1 MGSQH
6 TFAEQVLDWF
16 VTHGRHDLPW
26 QQDPTPYRV
35 WVSEIMLQQ
44 TQVATVIPYYQRF
57 MARFPDVHAL
67 AAAPVD
73 QVLHLWTGLGYYAR
87 ARNLH
92 KAAQQVCAEHQGHFP
107 DSVKELESLPGIGR
121 STAGAIAALAMH
133 MRAPILDG
141 NVKRVLTRYFAIAGY
156 PESSAVKTRLWELAE
171 SLLPESGIAA
181 YTQALMDLGATLCTR
196 SQPDCGRCPLAD
208 RCQALAA
215 DAIATYPGK
224 KPRQDKPVKAVQ
236 MIILRNGQG
245 EVLLEKRADTGIWG
259 GLYSLPE
266 RPLAKPTGQNEPAAQ
281 CTNEFN
287 GLPCDLTAAIR
298 LPQVRHSFTHYH
310 LDIFPLLIEAEPN
323 TNEAAGAADSDRWLW
338 YPLNHSLEVGLAA
351 PVKKLLSE
359 LARDPHPV
367 SR

>member
-6 TFAEQVLDWF
+6 TFGTQILGWF
-16 VTHGRHDLPW
+16 VTYGRHDLPW
-26 QQDPTPYRV
+26 QQNPTPYRV

-57 MARFPDVHAL
+57 MTRFPDVHAL

-92 KAAQQVCAEHQGHFP
+92 KAAQQVCAEHRGHFP
-107 DSVKELESLPGIGR
+107 DSVEDLESLPGIGR

-133 MRAPILDG
+133 IRAPILDG

-156 PESSAVKTRLWELAE
+156 PESSAVKARLWELAE

-181 YTQALMDLGATLCTR
+181 YTQAMMDLGATLCTR

-208 RCQALAA
+208 RCQALAS
-215 DAIATYPGK
+215 DAIETYPGK

-236 MIILRNGQG
+236 MILLRNGRG
-245 EVLLEKRADTGIWG
+245 EVLLEKRANTGIWG

-266 RPLAKPTGQNEPAAQ
+266 RPLTKHTGQDKPAAQ
-281 CTNEFN
+281 CMAEFN
-287 GLPCDLTAAIR
+287 GLSCDLTDAIR
-298 LPQVRHSFTHYH
+298 LPEVRHSFTHYH
-310 LDIFPLLIEAEPN
+310 LEIFPLLIEVDPT
-323 TNEAAGAADSDRWLW
+323 TNASSADSDRWLW
-338 YPLNHSLEVGLAA
+338 YPLDHPPEVGLSA
-351 PVKKLLSE
+351 PVKKLLSR
-359 LARDPHPV
+359 LAED
-367 SR
+367 SRPITL

>member
-1 MGSQH
+1 
-6 TFAEQVLDWF
+6 
-16 VTHGRHDLPW
+16 
-26 QQDPTPYRV
+26 
-35 WVSEIMLQQ
+35 MLQQ
-44 TQVATVIPYYQRF
+44 TQVVTVIPYYQRF

-107 DSVKELESLPGIGR
+107 DSVEVLESLPGIGR

-133 MRAPILDG
+133 IRAPILDG

-156 PESSAVKTRLWELAE
+156 PESSAVKSRLWELAE
-171 SLLPESGIAA
+171 SLLPKSSIAA
-181 YTQALMDLGATLCTR
+181 YTQAMMDLGATLCTR

-224 KPRQDKPVKAVQ
+224 KLRQDKPVKAVQ

-266 RPLAKPTGQNEPAAQ
+266 RPLARSTGQYEPAAHPMV
-281 CTNEFN
+281 EFN
-287 GLPCDLTAAIR
+287 GLSCDLTAATR
-298 LPQVRHSFTHYH
+298 LPEVRHSFTHYR
-310 LDIFPLLIEAEPN
+310 LNIFPLVVETGP
-323 TNEAAGAADSDRWLW
+323 TSSTSAADSDRWLW
-338 YPLNHSLEVGLAA
+338 YPLDHSIDVGLAA
-351 PVKKLLSE
+351 PVKKLLSR
-359 LARDPHPV
+359 LAED
-367 SR
+367 SRPITR

>member
-6 TFAEQVLDWF
+6 IFAEQILDWF

-26 QQDPTPYRV
+26 QKNPTPYRV

-44 TQVATVIPYYQRF
+44 TQVATVIPYFQRF

-92 KAAQQVCAEHQGHFP
+92 KTAQQVCAEHRGRFP
-107 DSVKELESLPGIGR
+107 DSVEKLESLPGIGR
-121 STAGAIAALAMH
+121 STAGAIAALALH
-133 MRAPILDG
+133 IRAPILDG
-141 NVKRVLTRYFAIAGY
+141 NVKRVLTRYFAIAGF
-156 PESSAVKTRLWELAE
+156 PESSAVKARLWELAE
-171 SLLPESGIAA
+171 SLVPDSGIAA
-181 YTQALMDLGATLCTR
+181 YTQAMMDLGATLCTR
-196 SQPDCGRCPLAD
+196 SQPDCERCPLSD

-236 MIILRNGQG
+236 MIILRNERG

-266 RPLAKPTGQNEPAAQ
+266 QPLPKPTGQGEAKAPSKV
-281 CTNEFN
+281 EFN
-287 GLPCDLTAAIR
+287 GLSCDLTVAIR
-298 LPQVRHSFTHYH
+298 LPEVRHSFTHYH
-310 LDIFPLLIEAEPN
+310 LDILPLLVEAEP
-323 TNEAAGAADSDRWLW
+323 TTDAAAADSDRWLW
-338 YPLNHSLEVGLAA
+338 YALDHSLEVGLAA
-351 PVKKLLSE
+351 PVKKLLSR
-359 LARDPHPV
+359 LAEDSHPIT
-367 SR
+367 R